1 MPGGNVAGENEGSG
15 VAASV
20 VCHSQQR
27 TAVQTQII
35 IIIIRDG
42 QKRRDRAREKTVRLC
57 GYGICALP
65 HVAL

>member
-1 MPGGNVAGENEGSG
+1 MAGENEGSG

-27 TAVQTQII
+27 TAAQTLII
-35 IIIIRDG
+35 IIVIRDG
-42 QKRRDRAREKTVRLC
+42 QKRSDRAREKTVRLC
-57 GYGICALP
+57 GYGIRAFP